1 MKKKNFKLKMS
12 VLDFGQKKKKIQP
25 IYIRL
30 TLVFAHEC
38 FHRRHC
44 SLGSD
49 EC

>member
-1 MKKKNFKLKMS
+1 MKKKNLNLK
-12 VLDFGQKKKKIQP
+12 GQFWILAKKKIQP